1 MSTPAEK
8 QLRKSLSARAVILV
22 PGDKDYPAAITLVN
36 LIFDQQPAFVVK
48 CATDGDVAATIRFA
62 RELGVQLSVRSGGAS
77 PGGYSS
83 NNGGV
88 MLHLGFLDSIEVDQL
103 AMTATVGTGVIL
115 QELYERL
122 GPTGL
127 MVPVGECLNVGIG
140 GITLGGGISIMGRS
154 LGLTLDNLLSATV
167 VTADGTV
174 VSASE
179 SEHPELFWGLRGAGA
194 GNFGVVTSM
203 MFRLHPIPASVAF
216 AQTMWPLDSAVDV
229 LTEALQWYESEAPDA
244 VGSLFSFFQLPGT
257 TPTLVMGMLGVY
269 NGPSKEGTAILQ
281 RLTNLRPPLL
291 KSSRSGVMPF
301 YQLIGGIPDGP
312 PGPPQLHDYYRCGFV
327 TGAFPRDGAELLV
340 ERFRQAPQMGNQ
352 KIMNMVMFELPSG
365 VINKV
370 APEVTAFVHRDASS
384 LLSVCAT
391 WYDPEKTGSMPEQE
405 WADTLHA
412 DLSKYLNGGV
422 YQNYVNRDLE
432 DWGKAYYG
440 MNLPRLRLVKRAY
453 DPDNVFRYPQGIA
466 AA

>member
-36 LIFDQQPAFVVK
+36 LIFDQQPAVVVK

-203 MFRLHPIPASVAF
+203 TFRLHPIPASVAF
-216 AQTMWPLDSAVDV
+216 AQTMWLLDSAADV
-229 LTEALQWYESEAPDA
+229 LTEALQFYESEAPDA
-244 VGSLFSFFQLPGT
+244 VDSLFSFFQLPGT
-257 TPTLVMGMLGVY
+257 APTLVMGMLGVY
-269 NGPSKEGTAILQ
+269 NGPSNEGTAILQ
-281 RLTNLRPPLL
+281 RLTNLRTPL
-291 KSSRSGVMPF
+291 KESRSG
-301 YQLIGGIPDGP
+301 
-312 PGPPQLHDYYRCGFV
+312 
-327 TGAFPRDGAELLV
+327 
-340 ERFRQAPQMGNQ
+340 
-352 KIMNMVMFELPSG
+352 
-365 VINKV
+365 
-370 APEVTAFVHRDASS
+370 
-384 LLSVCAT
+384 
-391 WYDPEKTGSMPEQE
+391 
-405 WADTLHA
+405 
-412 DLSKYLNGGV
+412 
-422 YQNYVNRDLE
+422 
-432 DWGKAYYG
+432 
-440 MNLPRLRLVKRAY
+440 
-453 DPDNVFRYPQGIA
+453 
-466 AA
+466 